1 MKVLLC
7 RCISIITKT
16 HIRIKN
22 DMNISF
28 MDNLLKHRKPT
39 ANPKN
44 NYVEKWIPE
53 IKKLVS

>member
-1 MKVLLC
+1 M
-7 RCISIITKT
+7 KT
-16 HIRIKN
+16 HIRINN